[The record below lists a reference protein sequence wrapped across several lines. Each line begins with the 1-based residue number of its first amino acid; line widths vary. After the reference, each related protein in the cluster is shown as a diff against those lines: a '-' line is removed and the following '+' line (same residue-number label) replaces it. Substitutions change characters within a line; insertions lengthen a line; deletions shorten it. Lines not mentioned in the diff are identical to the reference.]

1 MLVFAVLAAGW
12 YGYRYYR
19 SQHVEMVFVPHGA
32 TLPDLRL
39 TFYPDQLAFAAPSP
53 PPALGELQLH
63 ARDRVD
69 LGRDL
74 VPERAVVRYEAEGVG
89 AGFVFVELGKP
100 LPPIVLH
107 APKSLRGRIGEPI
120 GLWSFGWRCAGFVP
134 VAGAEVL
141 AMGGGEHG
149 VVLATSQSDAEGR
162 FEIPGI
168 DPEMTALT
176 VRIRAP
182 GYALAQLPLSI
193 DGEDYPPVIP
203 MVRTTAIRG
212 TIHAPAN
219 VDLTSVHVIAR
230 GLPGIEARPHPDGGF
245 VLDHVPP
252 GSEPRLVLYGLAPGL
267 AHAPARGVRGKNV
280 QIDLVAGATVRGRVV
295 EKATRVPMGGVL
307 VFCGDDATVRADANG
322 YFELTRLM
330 PGEAEIV
337 AQWQSANRRKR
348 QLVRVGRQQLTLSPG
363 QVVEDCIVAID

>member
-1 MLVFAVLAAGW
+1 MAVFAALALGW
-12 YGYRYYR
+12 YAYRYYR
-19 SQHVEMVFVPHGA
+19 SQRVEMVFVAEGA
-32 TLPDLRL
+32 AVSNVRL

-53 PPALGELQLH
+53 PPPIGELQLH
-63 ARDRVD
+63 AADRVD

-74 VPERAVVRYEAEGVG
+74 VPERAAVRYEAEGAG

-100 LPPIVLH
+100 LPPITLR
-107 APKSLRGRIGEPI
+107 APKSLRGRVGEPI

-149 VVLATSQSDAEGR
+149 VVLATSQTDAQGR

-168 DPEMTALT
+168 DPGMTALS
-176 VRIRAP
+176 VRVRAP
-182 GYALAQLPLSI
+182 GFALAQLPMSI
-193 DGEDYPPVIP
+193 EAEGPPPVIL
-203 MVRTTAIRG
+203 MVRTTSIRG
-212 TIHAPAN
+212 VIHAPAN
-219 VDLTSVHVIAR
+219 VDLGPVRVLAR
-230 GLPGIEARPHPDGGF
+230 GLPGVEARLAADGGF

-267 AHAPARGVRGKNV
+267 THAAARGVRGKNV

-295 EKATRVPMGGVL
+295 EKATRVPMGDVL
-307 VFCGDDATVRADANG
+307 VFCGDDVTVRADSSG

-330 PGEAEIV
+330 PGNTEIV
-337 AQWQSANRRKR
+337 AQWQSTNRRKR
-348 QLVRVGRQQLTLSPG
+348 QLVRVGRQPMTLSPG